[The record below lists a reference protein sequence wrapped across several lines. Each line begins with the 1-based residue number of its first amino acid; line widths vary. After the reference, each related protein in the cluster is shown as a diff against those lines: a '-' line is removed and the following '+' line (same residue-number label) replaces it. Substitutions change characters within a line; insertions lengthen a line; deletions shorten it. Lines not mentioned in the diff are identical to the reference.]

1 MMGIAPEE
9 SGYEECQVPRLQ
21 KGNEMSNLYLNGG
34 PLFRFHHHQKVSD
47 AGSVAP
53 RHKRVAS
60 DQKGTAY
67 KT

>member
-1 MMGIAPEE
+1 MLIQQCKFLFVGPGQNFAA
-9 SGYEECQVPRLQ
+9 R
-21 KGNEMSNLYLNGG
+21 G